1 MTDARTWIGA
11 STPDDTLDLDKI
23 TKGLPAEAKVL
34 HTILQDEKVSGLLK
48 IRREA
53 SALAAKAQKSFK
65 RLSLAAICATAIATL
80 ASGLLLYGAGSDA
93 AAPAPTTAQSAPASP
108 QQPVGSTAVTSSE
121 IEQGLVRWVKDHRTG
136 IIVIQIAGLFV
147 AAVAAGVL
155 ASSGLV
161 ERWTENRNK
170 AELLRREVFNEALKL
185 AQEMVPALLPGPDPR
200 NPVAQSLEFFRRY
213 QHELQIG
220 FYGKGTARHEKAAGI
235 LSWLTAILAGLAA
248 ISGVIGALGGSALVL
263 SAFLGIAVPI
273 LLAAAQSWRATGRD
287 SDKAAAYAKAKAAL
301 DDSLL
306 NIGAVRAKAALADAA
321 AVRAYIDGVHLIMT
335 TENAAWKP
343 AVKP

>member
-11 STPDDTLDLDKI
+11 SAPDDNLDLDKI
-23 TKGLPAEAKVL
+23 MKGLPADAKAL
-34 HTILQDEKVSGLLK
+34 HSILEDEKVSGLLK

-65 RLSLAAICATAIATL
+65 RLSLAAVCATAIATL

-93 AAPAPTTAQSAPASP
+93 TATAQSAPASP
-108 QQPVGSTAVTSSE
+108 RQPAASTAVTSSE

-155 ASSGLV
+155 GSSGLV

-170 AELLRREVFNEALKL
+170 AELLRREVFNEVLKL

-200 NPVAQSLEFFRRY
+200 NPVSQSFEFFRRY

-220 FYGKGTARHEKAAGI
+220 FYGKGSTRHEKAAGI

-248 ISGVIGALGGSALVL
+248 ISGVIGGLGGSALVL

-287 SDKAAAYAKAKAAL
+287 SDKAAAYAKAKSAL

-306 NIGAVRAKAALADAA
+306 NVGAVRAKAALADAA